1 MPPKIL
7 LVDDDTT
14 LLRFVGEYLD
24 KEGYTVSTADRGEK
38 ALRLFYGERPDLVL
52 LDVMMPGMDGWEVCA
67 RLRELADTPIIMLT
81 AKTAEA
87 EKLRGFKLGVD
98 DYITKPF
105 SLAELMARLRA
116 VLSRSLQNDNEGASV
131 YQAGAL
137 MIDPRKRQAL
147 LDGKPLDLTP
157 TEYRLLA
164 VMGKRAGQAVS
175 QEDIQREIWGDYR
188 EQSGSALRRY
198 VWLLRQKIEDD
209 PDAPERL
216 VTIRGF
222 GYRLEA

>member
-1 MPPKIL
+1 
-7 LVDDDTT
+7 
-14 LLRFVGEYLD
+14 
-24 KEGYTVSTADRGEK
+24 
-38 ALRLFYGERPDLVL
+38 
-52 LDVMMPGMDGWEVCA
+52 MDGWEVCA

>member
-116 VLSRSLQNDNEGASV
+116 VLSRSLQNDHEGASI

-209 PDAPERL
+209 PDAPTRL